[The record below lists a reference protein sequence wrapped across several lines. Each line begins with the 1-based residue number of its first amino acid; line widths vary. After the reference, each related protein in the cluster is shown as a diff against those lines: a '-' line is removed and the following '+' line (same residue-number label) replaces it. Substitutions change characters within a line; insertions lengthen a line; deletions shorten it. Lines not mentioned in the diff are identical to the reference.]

1 MGIAARS
8 GARRLMFRL
17 CSSGRRAHD
26 DPFPRPSLIF
36 ATALRLLFEP
46 APAASAPRRDSRRER
61 GAHEGLPS
69 EQNAHLRAGIE
80 KETEAVPLVSP
91 RHRPPAIPIAPLQ
104 ACGGSG
110 RPTQAS
116 GSHTPATIDSFTGT
130 VVAAFFLPEASHAE
144 SHESR
149 QEPASFAG
157 KTRRAACKDCACA
170 AAREDRA
177 RAVRAAREDRAR
189 AAPQTVARSRLARR
203 RSRNGGLFSGPS
215 REIELEP

>member
-1 MGIAARS
+1 MGIAARP

-110 RPTQAS
+110 RPS
-116 GSHTPATIDSFTGT
+116 
-130 VVAAFFLPEASHAE
+130 
-144 SHESR
+144 
-149 QEPASFAG
+149 
-157 KTRRAACKDCACA
+157 TRRVVLTRPRLSTPLP
-170 AAREDRA
+170 ARWLQPFSYWRHLMPNPTNPDKNQPVSPVKP
-177 RAVRAAREDRAR
+177 AVPPVKT
-189 AAPQTVARSRLARR
+189 APVQQPVKTAPAPFVPPAKTA
-203 RSRNGGLFSGPS
+203 PAQ
-215 REIELEP
+215 PHKP